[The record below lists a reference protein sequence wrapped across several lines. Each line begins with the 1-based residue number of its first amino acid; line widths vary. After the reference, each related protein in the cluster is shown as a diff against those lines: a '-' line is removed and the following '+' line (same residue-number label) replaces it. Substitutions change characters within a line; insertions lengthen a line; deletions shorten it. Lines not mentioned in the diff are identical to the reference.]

1 MNTVE
6 FHRSSFAASASSFEA
21 TNCAPA
27 AGRKDGCSDAVLV
40 GKSQL
45 TVGNVPLAQSSSK
58 AMVGSLAGAPLNSVL
73 TPKALWYRLDD
84 GGAAMKWRENS
95 SPLVPEFSARRV
107 H

>member
-6 FHRSSFAASASSFEA
+6 FHRSSLAASASSFEA

-27 AGRKDGCSDAVLV
+27 AGRYDGCSEATLV

-45 TVGNVPLAQSSSK
+45 TVGSVPLAQSSSK

-73 TPKALWYRLDD
+73 MPNALWYRLDE
-84 GGAAMKWRENS
+84 GEASMNWRKNS
-95 SPLVPEFSARRV
+95 STLVP
-107 H
+107 